1 MDCSSGWQEGTQG
14 WRVGWVLQALMLGHP
29 AGLDWVLT
37 GHLGWLELGEG
48 RAGGVSCGRDTA
60 QSWGGLHMYLTA
72 AGLGVAPPPGRW
84 AVRNHCRVK
93 TTSPADDRA
102 CPSSSLD
109 SGTRRH
115 RPSAALSPAGVS
127 PRVTHSRQPG
137 TVLDLCPEDG
147 IPSRVSPRPAPEGTQ
162 PVFAECRRNL

>member
-1 MDCSSGWQEGTQG
+1 MESG
-14 WRVGWVLQALMLGHP
+14 LGP
-29 AGLDWVLT
+29 TGPDAGPPSWAGLGSNGTPGVAGVGGRESRGCLLWKGHCSVL
-37 GHLGWLELGEG
+37 
-48 RAGGVSCGRDTA
+48 
-60 QSWGGLHMYLTA
+60 GGLHMYLTA

-84 AVRNHCRVK
+84 AVRNHCQVK
-93 TTSPADDRA
+93 TTSQADDRA
-102 CPSSSLD
+102 CPSSWLD

-147 IPSRVSPRPAPEGTQ
+147 IPSRVSPRPAPQGTQ